1 MRSSSEKEA
10 LYSPDQL
17 AAANITAAAQHE
29 ELQAVRR
36 YLLSKDPDGR
46 RFARVLRETFDQLL
60 NGEVTG
66 RYAWTQLR
74 QTEKTHA
81 GSMVEIN
88 LHREFEFRDGT
99 RMDYQIAD
107 VEVDCK
113 YSQRFG
119 QWMIP
124 PEATGHICLLIWGDD
139 DTSRWSAGLLRIR
152 RDLLNGGENRD
163 LKTTIRADARSH
175 ITWLWRDAEL
185 PENLL
190 LHLAPEIRQSILIP
204 GSRKGQQR
212 VNQLFRLVHARRI
225 GRGVVRTVGQQHD
238 YMARVRE
245 GDPGRA
251 RPKLRKEG
259 IIILGDYKSHRDV
272 AASLGGPV
280 PEKGEF
286 VAFKVARRQTYHQTS
301 HIAKLEGEDWVIAT
315 PADPPQEA
323 PRLPEAQSA

>member
-1 MRSSSEKEA
+1 MFSKDHS
-10 LYSPDQL
+10 
-17 AAANITAAAQHE
+17 AAVNVTTAAQHS
-29 ELQAVRR
+29 ELLAVKDH
-36 YLLSKDPDGR
+36 LLRQDPDGQ
-46 RFARVLRETFDQLL
+46 RFGRVLRDTFDQLL

-66 RYAWTQLR
+66 RYAWSQLR

-88 LHREFEFRDGT
+88 LHREFNFDDGT
-99 RMDYQIAD
+99 LMDYRIAG

-113 YSQRFG
+113 YSQTFG

-124 PEATGHICLLIWGDD
+124 PEATGHICLLVWADD
-139 DTSRWSAGLLRIR
+139 QQSRWSAGLLRIR

-163 LKTTIRADARSH
+163 LKTTIKASARSQ
-175 ITWLWRDAEL
+175 IEWVWQNAAL

-190 LHLAPEIRQSILIP
+190 LHLDPATREKILIKGP
-204 GSRKGQQR
+204 RKGQQR
-212 VNQLFRLVHARRI
+212 VNQLFRLVHGRRI
-225 GRGVVRTVGQQHD
+225 GRGVVRTAGQQHD

-259 IIILGDYKSHRDV
+259 IIILGDYKSHQAV
-272 AASLGGPV
+272 AAALGGPV

-286 VAFKVARRQTYHQTS
+286 VAFRVARRRPYHHTDC
-301 HIAKLEGEDWVIAT
+301 HVELEGERWVVAT
-315 PADPPQEA
+315 AADPPQEA
-323 PRLPEAQSA
+323 PRLPDAQ